1 MHTLQDYFSKWV
13 PEIES
18 HLAREIEGLNSIV
31 APLARHVLFSGG
43 KRLRPILCMLTA
55 AGLGYSEERALPLAC
70 SLELAH
76 SATLLHDDVLDGAE
90 LRRGATAAHLSF
102 GTTETILAGDALLAL
117 ANKIVTSYNS
127 ITLVSCLSETIYQT
141 ATGEILE
148 IEKMKDTSLS
158 EQEYLEIIIGKTG
171 YLMQT
176 CCQSSAILAESDS
189 DLEEAAKTF
198 GLNLGIAFQLIDDAM
213 DYTKTED
220 LTGKPLG
227 GDLREG
233 KLTLP
238 LIFFLQSLQEEEQ
251 QDVLTK
257 IKEKRLP
264 QEEEKWIIDQIY
276 NRHFS
281 QKTREEAMFYL
292 QKASGA
298 LSLFPSNQAREFLRE
313 MIDFIRDRD
322 S

>member
-1 MHTLQDYFSKWV
+1 MHTLQEYFTKWV
-13 PEIES
+13 PEIDKQLEW
-18 HLAREIEGLNSIV
+18 EIEGLNSVV
-31 APLARHVLFSGG
+31 APLAKHVLLSGG

-55 AGLGYSEERALPLAC
+55 KSLEYDEEKALPLAC
-70 SLELAH
+70 ALELVH

-90 LRRGATAAHLSF
+90 LRRGIKASHLHF
-102 GTTETILAGDALLAL
+102 GTTQTILAGDALLAI
-117 ANKIVTSYNS
+117 ANKIVTSYNNVS
-127 ITLVSCLSETIYQT
+127 LISCLSETIYQT

-148 IEKMKDTSLS
+148 IEKMKETSLS

-176 CCQSSAILAESDS
+176 CCQSSAILADS
-189 DLEEAAKTF
+189 SSELEEAAKTF

-220 LTGKPLG
+220 MTGKPLG

-238 LIFFLQSLQEEEQ
+238 LIFFMQSLEEDVQ
-251 QDVLTK
+251 VDVLTK
-257 IKEKRLP
+257 IKDKRLP
-264 QEEEKWIIDQIY
+264 KEEENWIIQEI
-276 NRHFS
+276 NNKRFS
-281 QKTREEAMFYL
+281 HKTKQEAMYYL
-292 QKASGA
+292 DKASDA
-298 LSLFPSNQAREFLRE
+298 LSFFPTSQANELLKQL
-313 MIDFIRDRD
+313 IGFIKERD